1 MDNMPRMCVKGYIQ
15 MKGIIKKADIALA
28 AVLLL
33 FCAGTA
39 WFAYGSGSNGA
50 DIEISVDGKLY
61 GTYSLSKDDVI
72 DIDTDLG
79 HNQVTVKDGKAFM
92 SQADCPDGYC
102 LGQHKSSGGISRSDQ
117 TLVCLPNRVV
127 VSVSG
132 DGSGSG
138 KNENG
143 ADAVSGNQG
152 ASDIP
157 DAVAGTPAAGS
168 GENGGDADE

>member
-1 MDNMPRMCVKGYIQ
+1 
-15 MKGIIKKADIALA
+15 MKGIIRKADIALA

-39 WFAYGSGSNGA
+39 WFAYGSGSDGA

-102 LGQHKSSGGISRSDQ
+102 MEQGHISHNHQ
-117 TLVCLPNRVV
+117 TLVCLPHKLVV
-127 VSVSG
+127 EISNDSENETSEEIDIVS
-132 DGSGSG
+132 
-138 KNENG
+138 N
-143 ADAVSGNQG
+143 
-152 ASDIP
+152 
-157 DAVAGTPAAGS
+157 
-168 GENGGDADE
+168 